1 MMLEPKPI
9 FKPYQFVQQIEFKN
23 KDIHRHDLG
32 LDYFG
37 FIKTSHVIELTMIE
51 YEIVFASSNEHR
63 VLEYSLRPLSD
74 DEIESRLE
82 QILKSPEKYQTFID
96 TLQSELNLQ
105 LDYPNLFCTQSL
117 PLEMALESSRR

>member
-37 FIKTSHVIELTMIE
+37 FIKTSHVIERTMSE

-96 TLQSELNLQ
+96 TLQSEPNLQ

-117 PLEMALESSRR
+117 PLEMALE

>member
-37 FIKTSHVIELTMIE
+37 FIKTSHVIERTMIE
-51 YEIVFASSNEHR
+51 YEIVFASSNTKHSLILFR
-63 VLEYSLRPLSD
+63 V
-74 DEIESRLE
+74 
-82 QILKSPEKYQTFID
+82 
-96 TLQSELNLQ
+96 N
-105 LDYPNLFCTQSL
+105 
-117 PLEMALESSRR
+117 

>member
-37 FIKTSHVIELTMIE
+37 FIKTSHVIERTMIE

-74 DEIESRLE
+74 EEIQSRLA
-82 QILKSPEKYQTFID
+82 QLLKSPEKYQTFID
-96 TLQSELNLQ
+96 ALNSEPNLQ
-105 LDYPNLFCTQSL
+105 MYHLA
-117 PLEMALESSRR
+117 PLSDPSFPLQMVLE

>member
-32 LDYFG
+32 LDHFG
-37 FIKTSHVIELTMIE
+37 FIKTSHVIERTMIE

-96 TLQSELNLQ
+96 TLQSEPNLQ

-117 PLEMALESSRR
+117 PLEMALE

>member
-37 FIKTSHVIELTMIE
+37 FIKNNPAGDLQIP
-51 YEIVFASSNEHR
+51 R
-63 VLEYSLRPLSD
+63 VLSFDS
-74 DEIESRLE
+74 
-82 QILKSPEKYQTFID
+82 KKT
-96 TLQSELNLQ
+96 
-105 LDYPNLFCTQSL
+105 
-117 PLEMALESSRR
+117 A

>member
-23 KDIHRHDLG
+23 KDIHRHDLN
-32 LDYFG
+32 LDHFG
-37 FIKTSHVIELTMIE
+37 FIKTSHVIERTMIE

-74 DEIESRLE
+74 DEIGSRLE

>member
-9 FKPYQFVQQIEFKN
+9 YKPYQFVQQIEFKN
-23 KDIHRHDLG
+23 KYIHRHDLG

-37 FIKTSHVIELTMIE
+37 FIKTSHVIERTMIE

>member
-37 FIKTSHVIELTMIE
+37 FIKTSHVIERTMIE

-105 LDYPNLFCTQSL
+105 LYYPNLFCTQSL

>member
-37 FIKTSHVIELTMIE
+37 FIKTSHVIERTMIE
-51 YEIVFASSNEHR
+51 YEIVFASSNEHS

>member
-37 FIKTSHVIELTMIE
+37 FIKTSHVIERTMIE

-96 TLQSELNLQ
+96 TLQSEPNLQ

>member
-37 FIKTSHVIELTMIE
+37 FIKTSHVIERTMIE

-74 DEIESRLE
+74 DEIQSRLA

-96 TLQSELNLQ
+96 TLHSEPNLQ
-105 LDYPNLFCTQSL
+105 LYHPNLLCNHSL
-117 PLEMALESSRR
+117 PFEMALE

>member
-37 FIKTSHVIELTMIE
+37 FIKTSHVIERTMIE
-51 YEIVFASSNEHR
+51 YEIVFASSNEHS

-117 PLEMALESSRR
+117 PLEMALE

>member
-1 MMLEPKPI
+1 MLEPKPI

-32 LDYFG
+32 LDHFG
-37 FIKTSHVIELTMIE
+37 FIKTSHVIERTMIE

-96 TLQSELNLQ
+96 TLQSEPNLQ

-117 PLEMALESSRR
+117 PLEMALE

>member
-32 LDYFG
+32 LDHFG
-37 FIKTSHVIELTMIE
+37 FIKTSHVIERTMIE
-51 YEIVFASSNEHR
+51 YKIVFASSNEHR

-74 DEIESRLE
+74 DEIQSRLA

-96 TLQSELNLQ
+96 TLQSKPNLQ

-117 PLEMALESSRR
+117 PLEMALQ

>member
-37 FIKTSHVIELTMIE
+37 FIKPSHVIELTMIE

>member
-32 LDYFG
+32 LDHFG
-37 FIKTSHVIELTMIE
+37 FIKTSHVIERTMIE